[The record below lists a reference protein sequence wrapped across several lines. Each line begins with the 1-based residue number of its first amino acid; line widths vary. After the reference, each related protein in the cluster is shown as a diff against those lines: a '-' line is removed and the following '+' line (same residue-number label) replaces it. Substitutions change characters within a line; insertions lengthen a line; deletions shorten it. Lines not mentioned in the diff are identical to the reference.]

1 MIKTIT
7 ISIPHRL
14 TQEEARTRLANG
26 LTELKQKYAGSVAG
40 LEENWSGN
48 LLSFR
53 LTAVG
58 QSITGRAEVLAE
70 AVKLDIDL
78 PWLLAMFAEKFKP
91 QVETEAR
98 KMLEQKK

>member
-1 MIKTIT
+1 MNKTIT

-78 PWLLAMFAEKFKP
+78 PWLIAAMAEKLRPKI
-91 QVETEAR
+91 EAEGR
-98 KMLEQKK
+98 RMLEKK

>member
-1 MIKTIT
+1 MNKSIT

-78 PWLLAMFAEKFKP
+78 PWLIAAMAEKLRPKI
-91 QVETEAR
+91 EAEGR
-98 KMLEQKK
+98 RMLEKK